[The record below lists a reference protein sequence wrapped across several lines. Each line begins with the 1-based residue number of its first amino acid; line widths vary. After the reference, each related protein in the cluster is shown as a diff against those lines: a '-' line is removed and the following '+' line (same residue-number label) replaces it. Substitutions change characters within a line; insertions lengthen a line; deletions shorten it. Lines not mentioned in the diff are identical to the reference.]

1 MALEQ
6 ALTNTLNEQ
15 ASLCGHYELV
25 QLLLESGAFC
35 DRGTW
40 VGERAVY
47 NALNNKIRNLLLS
60 YDYSKTTDPLQ
71 PWSSHLNSLLTKQTP
86 RTSDITCHAVSGAS
100 FELHRFFLAARS
112 PYFFKVLSNHPEK
125 TDYRFAAE
133 IPTDAFNAVLKYIYL
148 EEMADVVGPGKP
160 EEEEKKIF
168 AAIDTLC
175 KRLGIEKLW
184 ESILAKD
191 RRLARQRFEDE
202 VRRAQ
207 AQVEDL
213 FRNTVVKH
221 KMVVDVDKVDL
232 VRWPRQNAMF
242 ADCILR
248 ADRQQEE
255 LDAGGLVTS
264 AAVDRIPV
272 GPHASVSEPAA
283 ATGRGRKRCVL
294 YPVHKAF
301 LIRAPY
307 FETMFSSAFKEAQE
321 SEHLHIIRVDCS
333 PEVLEIVL
341 TFLYTEKAEIPLELA
356 MDVLYEADLL
366 FLDKLKNKTAQVIST
381 LGSRNTTVVVNGG
394 ESVEAEPINVYD
406 VIKAA
411 WDLKV
416 QRLEDFVARYLAD
429 RLEDYIDEP
438 EFSDLIQES
447 ANRIKA
453 RQETDTIELLDDI
466 RYYLDERFR
475 LRFEDAGVSDMIEQ
489 NSSQR
494 KPTGKE
500 TSALEEEEAVRQG
513 ASEEPSPY
521 DLGAGSVVPANE
533 PPAVKAT
540 DEGAVQTL
548 DGNWAEDEFDA
559 HVRDYEI
566 LLDKIDALLQRLKL
580 DA

>member
-1 MALEQ
+1 
-6 ALTNTLNEQ
+6 
-15 ASLCGHYELV
+15 
-25 QLLLESGAFC
+25 
-35 DRGTW
+35 
-40 VGERAVY
+40 VY

-125 TDYRFAAE
+125 TDYKFAAE

-160 EEEEKKIF
+160 EEDEKKIF

-191 RRLARQRFEDE
+191 RRLARQRYEDE
-202 VRRAQ
+202 VGRAQ

-213 FRNTVVKH
+213 FRGTVLKH
-221 KMVVDVDKVDL
+221 RMVVGADKVDL

-248 ADRQQEE
+248 ADRQDDEVDKEE
-255 LDAGGLVTS
+255 PVTL

-272 GPHASVSEPAA
+272 GPHASVSEPPA
-283 ATGRGRKRCVL
+283 ATSRKRCVL

-341 TFLYTEKAEIPLELA
+341 TFLYTEKAEIPLEHA

-366 FLDKLKNKTAQVIST
+366 FLDKLKSKAAQVIST

-394 ESVEAEPINVYD
+394 ETVEAEPINVYD
-406 VIKAA
+406 VMKAA

-416 QRLEDFVARYLAD
+416 QRLEDFVAQYLAD
-429 RLEDYIDEP
+429 RLEYYIDEP

-494 KPTGKE
+494 KPTEQDPSTVGE
-500 TSALEEEEAVRQG
+500 HGVQG
-513 ASEEPSPY
+513 PSEESPENPE
-521 DLGAGSVVPANE
+521 DGSVMSANE
-533 PPAVKAT
+533 PPVVKAT

-548 DGNWAEDEFDA
+548 DGNWAADEFDA

-566 LLDKIDALLQRLKL
+566 LLEKIDALLQRLKL

>member
-1 MALEQ
+1 
-6 ALTNTLNEQ
+6 
-15 ASLCGHYELV
+15 
-25 QLLLESGAFC
+25 
-35 DRGTW
+35 

-125 TDYRFAAE
+125 TEYKFAAE

-191 RRLARQRFEDE
+191 RRLARQRYEDE

-213 FRNTVVKH
+213 FRGTVLKH
-221 KMVVDVDKVDL
+221 KMIVDADKVDL
-232 VRWPRQNAMF
+232 VKWPRQNAMF

-248 ADRQQEE
+248 ADWQEE
-255 LDAGGLVTS
+255 EEEEEEEDKEVLATS
-264 AAVDRIPV
+264 APVDRIPV
-272 GPHASVSEPAA
+272 GPHASVSEPPAA
-283 ATGRGRKRCVL
+283 KSRKRCVL

-307 FETMFSSAFKEAQE
+307 FETMFSSAFKEAKE

-341 TFLYTEKAEIPLELA
+341 TFLYTEKAEIPLEHA

-366 FLDKLKNKTAQVIST
+366 FLDKLKNKAAQVIST

-394 ESVEAEPINVYD
+394 ETVEAEPINVYD
-406 VIKAA
+406 VMKAA

-416 QRLEDFVARYLAD
+416 QRLEDFVAQYLAE
-429 RLEDYIDEP
+429 RLEYYIDEP
-438 EFSDLIQES
+438 EFSHLIQES

-494 KPTGKE
+494 KPTDQDPAVVGE
-500 TSALEEEEAVRQG
+500 PEIQGLSGESA
-513 ASEEPSPY
+513 
-521 DLGAGSVVPANE
+521 DNGSVTPVNE
-533 PPAVKAT
+533 PPVVKAT

-548 DGNWAEDEFDA
+548 DGNWAADEFDA